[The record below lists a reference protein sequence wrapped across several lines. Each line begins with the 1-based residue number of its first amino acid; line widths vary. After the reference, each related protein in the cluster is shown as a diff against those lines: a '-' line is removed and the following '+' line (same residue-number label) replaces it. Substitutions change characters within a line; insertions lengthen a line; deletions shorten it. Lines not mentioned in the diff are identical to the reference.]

1 MCGAGSRCDEDH
13 PQMHVPTCLVNTF
26 MFQRCVAKP
35 QLKGS
40 QSLLHHE
47 RCLSNCF
54 QSRSQFLDWNIKCY
68 RVWWEWHLDIWK
80 VKVLISCVQLFATP
94 WTVACQTPLSMEFSR
109 QEYWSGLPFPSS
121 GDFPHPGIE
130 PGSPVLQADSLPSEP
145 PGRPQCEI
153 MYWKCVTSAGH
164 VKSSVGDYNCFYC

>member
-1 MCGAGSRCDEDH
+1 
-13 PQMHVPTCLVNTF
+13 MHVPTCLVNTF

-94 WTVACQTPLSMEFSR
+94 WTVACQTPLSMESSR
-109 QEYWSGLPFPSS
+109 QEYWNGLPFPSPGGLS
-121 GDFPHPGIE
+121 DPGIE
-130 PGSPVLQADSLPSEP
+130 LRSHALQADSLPSELP
-145 PGRPQCEI
+145 IDTLQIIFLIKGSPVTPRLKSHSDSMLDI
-153 MYWKCVTSAGH
+153 RDMYSLSLL
-164 VKSSVGDYNCFYC
+164 VK